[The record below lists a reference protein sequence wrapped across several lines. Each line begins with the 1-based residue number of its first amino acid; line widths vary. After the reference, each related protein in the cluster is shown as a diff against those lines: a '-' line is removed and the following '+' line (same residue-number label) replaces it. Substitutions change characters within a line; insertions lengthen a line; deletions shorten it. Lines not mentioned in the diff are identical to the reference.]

1 MANVACS
8 GSATPEVGEAEQEA
22 LDART
27 AYFPSDGIRSLLPP
41 CGFDRLVL
49 PRKTTHYGIDILR
62 LSQSHR
68 ASTSGRPNPRGN
80 QCRRRKRL
88 WNPTLANL
96 IPGGRF

>member
-49 PRKTTHYGIDILR
+49 P
-62 LSQSHR
+62 
-68 ASTSGRPNPRGN
+68 
-80 QCRRRKRL
+80 
-88 WNPTLANL
+88 
-96 IPGGRF
+96 